1 MARGV
6 FRAVPRRRGWCRL
19 CLVSGWMKLA
29 PALAISVAVTASGC
43 SGSKGQTEPTRAAEV
58 ETAAAAIDAGPRTK
72 VEAIPFKDKSGM
84 RAWKVPTTP
93 VAEDED
99 DALEPQPLNGHNQEA
114 ARTRFK
120 GDTPLY
126 VDGKLV
132 AAVRYWELPPWLPT
146 HIETLGDGRKAER
159 FVFAHYLRALGIDT
173 ARIKEVHLHGGRGR
187 VAITTGAELAKVA
200 DVLLFSFTM
209 GDSGKMRMH
218 WGPKFE
224 VTDTIDKVER
234 VNIYVTTKPP
244 AWSMRKMSLVDDK
257 GEPLADP
264 VNELRGSVRV
274 YLDGRIAFLLKRKEI
289 GTDGTLPSHVEE
301 EVPYYR
307 LFDYLRVK
315 GIDPSRV
322 VALELFRRDELLA
335 RLDGKAKL
343 FDPKEPIEFSAA
355 KKQGGQITIHYRN
368 AAGTRDVMPVT
379 AIALFTARRAKAKHR
394 R

>member
-1 MARGV
+1 
-6 FRAVPRRRGWCRL
+6 
-19 CLVSGWMKLA
+19 MKLA
-29 PALAISVAVTASGC
+29 HALAISFAVTAGGC
-43 SGSKGQTEPTRAAEV
+43 SGSNGQSEPPRAAEV
-58 ETAAAAIDAGPRTK
+58 ETAAAAIDAGPATK
-72 VEAIPFKDKSGM
+72 VEAIPFKDNSGM
-84 RAWKVPTTP
+84 RAWKVPTTAVP
-93 VAEDED
+93 PDED
-99 DALEPQPLNGHNQEA
+99 AAEPQPINDHNQEA

-146 HIETLGDGRKAER
+146 HMETLGDGRTAER

-187 VAITTGAELAKVA
+187 VAISTGTELAKVA

-209 GDSGKMRMH
+209 GGGGKMRMH

-224 VTDTIDKVER
+224 VSDTIDKVER
-234 VNIYVTTKPP
+234 VNIYITMKPP

-257 GEPLADP
+257 GEPLPDP
-264 VNELRGSVRV
+264 TDDLRGSVRV
-274 YLDGRIAFLLKRKEI
+274 YLDGRVAFLLKRKEI
-289 GTDGTLPSHVEE
+289 GADGTLPSRVEGE
-301 EVPYYR
+301 IPFYR
-307 LFDYLRVK
+307 LFDYLRVH

-322 VALELFRRDELLA
+322 AALELYRRDEMLA
-335 RLDGKAKL
+335 RLEGKAKL

-355 KKQGGQITIHYRN
+355 KKSGGQIALHYRN
-368 AAGTRDVMPVT
+368 AAGTRDMMPVT
-379 AIALFTARRAKAKHR
+379 AIALFTTRRAKANHR